1 MAETF
6 NDKKHVRGRRLA
18 YNAGIQ
24 AWYKREL
31 KKLVR
36 RMAKEVSNE
45 VLRLFRSNL
54 AKDYREQQKQIA
66 TMDASLA
73 SQARILMNKLKD
85 KYTALFD
92 DKAPF
97 LAKEL
102 VSRSEKQSRNSLKDS
117 FEGLINEYTLS
128 PNYLP
133 AGVKEVAKS
142 TIAEN
147 VSLIT
152 TIPEEYFKNITG
164 AVMRSIT
171 TGYGVSELKNYLS
184 KFYGQSSRKAKNVAL
199 DQTRK
204 AYNNINKQRMMAAG
218 LNSFEWI
225 HSGGGLKP
233 RQEHI
238 ELSGKIFSFDDLP
251 VIVPDTGEKGIPG
264 QAINCG
270 CTMRPVYVFPE
281 GEQ

>member
-1 MAETF
+1 
-6 NDKKHVRGRRLA
+6 
-18 YNAGIQ
+18 
-24 AWYKREL
+24 
-31 KKLVR
+31 
-36 RMAKEVSNE
+36 
-45 VLRLFRSNL
+45 
-54 AKDYREQQKQIA
+54 
-66 TMDASLA
+66 
-73 SQARILMNKLKD
+73 MNKLKD

-92 DKAPF
+92 DQAPF

-117 FEGLINEYTLS
+117 FKGLINEYTLS

-171 TGYGVSELKNYLS
+171 TGYGVSELKNYLT
-184 KFYGQSSRKAKNVAL
+184 KFYGESSRKAKNVAL

-251 VIVPDTGEKGIPG
+251 VIVPSTGEKGIPG

-270 CTMRPVYVFPE
+270 CTMRPVYTFPE
-281 GEQ
+281 GEE